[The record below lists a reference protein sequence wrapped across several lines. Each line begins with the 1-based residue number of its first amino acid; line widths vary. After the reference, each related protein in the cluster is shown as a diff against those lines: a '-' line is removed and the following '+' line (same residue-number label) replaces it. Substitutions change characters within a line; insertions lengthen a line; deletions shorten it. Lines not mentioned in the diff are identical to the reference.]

1 MAAILSNGMLLEL
14 WERGRGASA
23 VERALLLLGAADPTL
38 AEGARAD
45 CSLARRD
52 ADVLALRCRALGP
65 RLQGLAACPCCAEQ
79 LEFEVD
85 AASLLAA
92 SAGSAEDAVSVGGLR
107 FRLPCSRDLL
117 ATSSIADEAQAARE
131 VLRRCCLDPVAGQS
145 WPDELAEQVEQGLAE
160 RAGVADARM
169 HLECAACSHAWEAP
183 FDACAYVWE
192 EFDRRAQILLDD
204 VHRLALCYG
213 WDEQRILALSD
224 ARRSA
229 YLARCEA

>member
-1 MAAILSNGMLLEL
+1 MLSNGDLLEL

-23 VERALLLLGAADPTL
+23 VERALLLLGAADPAL

-45 CSLARRD
+45 RSLAQRD
-52 ADVLALRCRALGP
+52 AEVLALRCRALGP
-65 RLQGLAACPCCAEQ
+65 RMQGLAACPRCGEQ

-85 AASLLAA
+85 GGWLLA
-92 SAGSAEDAVSVGGLR
+92 SSSGVTEPTLSVGGLS

-117 ATSSIADEAQAARE
+117 ATASIADEAQAARE
-131 VLRRCCLDPVAGQS
+131 VMRRCCLDPAASVP
-145 WPDELAEQVEQGLAE
+145 WTDELVDQVERGLAE

-192 EFDRRAQILLDD
+192 EFDRRAQVVLDD

-213 WDEQRILALSD
+213 WDEQHILALSD